1 MSAMRDEIV
10 QFLNDYLQVEK
21 FKDYCPNGMQ
31 VIGRSGA
38 WKSFTD
44 AIRSRDILL

>member
-21 FKDYCPNGMQ
+21 FKDHCPNGMQ

-38 WKSFTD
+38 WKSCTN
-44 AIRSRDILL
+44 AIRS